1 MKKEK
6 LNKILEL
13 HQKWLNG
20 EDGVERADL
29 SDANLRG
36 ANLRG
41 ANLRCAN
48 LHTADLHTADLRCA
62 NLRSVNLSWANLR
75 DADLCSADLRGANLC
90 GANLC
95 SADLRGANLCG
106 ANLCGANLC
115 GADLD
120 DDIIS
125 LDRIGSPKRK
135 ITYNMTKNMVWCAYF
150 KGTFEEWTRRIEDTY
165 PYKNNRYRKEYDAAV
180 VYFKAIKEAYQKSK
194 EERSVSA
201 ERL

>member
-1 MKKEK
+1 MVRICAVSCVD
-6 LNKILEL
+6 LG
-13 HQKWLNG
+13 W
-20 EDGVERADL
+20 ADL
-29 SDANLRG
+29 CSANLCGASLRGADLCYADLRDANL
-36 ANLRG
+36 
-41 ANLRCAN
+41 CC
-48 LHTADLHTADLRCA
+48 ADLHTAGLLDT
-62 NLRSVNLSWANLR
+62 
-75 DADLCSADLRGANLC
+75 D
-90 GANLC
+90 
-95 SADLRGANLCG
+95 
-106 ANLCGANLC
+106 LCGANLC